1 MQRMHSRWLPTHK
14 KRKNLFCNKYLK
26 KRGGGRKITAS
37 LSTFFWEESICHLL
51 FFSLPPKRTQGL
63 ELVHNPGFPL
73 PNPFFPITGC
83 IHYFPPPSELQC
95 DEITGPPSLFPFPEC
110 GFDLRGRS
118 PSTLHLLITA
128 EEAAKFGKCRYGKGR
143 GVIYQVWK

>member
-26 KRGGGRKITAS
+26 KGGGERSRLPFPLFLGGEHLSSPFLFAS
-37 LSTFFWEESICHLL
+37 
-51 FFSLPPKRTQGL
+51 TQANPRLGISP
-63 ELVHNPGFPL
+63 HPGFPL

-83 IHYFPPPSELQC
+83 IHYFPPPSEVQC